1 MKFAKAEI
9 WLALRTKVVTI
20 NRTCLLAAN
29 GVCLESLA
37 SVGASTMMTLRF
49 VIPAFVLL
57 LSLRSQAA
65 ELPPDTL
72 PIPQVIDMLVD
83 AKLTEENVTP
93 APQADDLTIVR
104 RLTLDLLGRIPTVGE
119 SDAYLASKDA
129 DKRTKLVDRL
139 IASPAFARYQAILFD
154 VMLNERPGS
163 GGKNGSLRDY
173 LLVAMKENRQW
184 DRMFREMMLP
194 DEAMKGSTEFL
205 RPRLTDA
212 DKLTNEVSVSF
223 FGVNVSCA
231 QCHDHPLVKDWTQD
245 HFFGMKSFLTRT
257 YDASGFIAERDSGV
271 VKFKPTKGP
280 ERAAKLMFL
289 TGAIVETDTLRE
301 PNKDEQKREKE
312 VTEKAKS
319 AKLAPGVPAFSAR
332 AKLVQTAL
340 QPKESVY
347 FAKSIVN
354 RLWHRLFGLGI
365 VMPLDQMHSE
375 NPPTHPE
382 LLEWL
387 ARDMAAHKYDLQ
399 RLIRGIAISK
409 AYSRSSQYPS
419 DTHPDVRTFAVAR
432 LRPLTPQ
439 QLGTS
444 LKIATTDPKTYD
456 ALKPQEFEQRIEQ
469 AESAGRGIA
478 AMIAQPTDTFQIGVS
493 EALFFSNGERVM
505 KELLIDGGGSLLG
518 RAKLEKTPAETVK
531 LFIHTALGRPATDD
545 EIRTLASYLTSRN
558 DRLPEAQRQVLWAL
572 ATCPEFRFN
581 H

>member
-1 MKFAKAEI
+1 
-9 WLALRTKVVTI
+9 
-20 NRTCLLAAN
+20 
-29 GVCLESLA
+29 
-37 SVGASTMMTLRF
+37 MMTLRF
-49 VIPAFVLL
+49 VVTAFVLL

-65 ELPPDTL
+65 ELPPANL

-83 AKLTEENVTP
+83 AKLLEENVTP

-104 RLTLDLLGRIPTVGE
+104 RLTLDLVGRIPTVGE

-129 DKRTKLVDRL
+129 DKRTKLVDHL

-154 VMLNERPGS
+154 VMLSERPGS

-173 LLVAMKENRQW
+173 LFVAMKENRAW
-184 DRMFREMMLP
+184 DRMFREMLLP
-194 DEAMKGSTEFL
+194 DETLKGSTEFL
-205 RPRLTDA
+205 RPRLIDA

-289 TGAIVETDTLRE
+289 TGAVVETDTLRE

-312 VTEKAKS
+312 ATEKAKS

-340 QPKESVY
+340 QPKESEF

-354 RLWHRLFGLGI
+354 RLWHRLFGLGM

-375 NPPTHPE
+375 NPPSHPE
-382 LLEWL
+382 LLDWL

-419 DTHPDVRTFAVAR
+419 ETHPDVRTFAVAR

-505 KELLIDGGGSLLG
+505 KELLTDGGGSLLG

-545 EIRTLASYLTSRN
+545 EIRTLTGYLTSRT
-558 DRLPEAQRQVLWAL
+558 DRAPEAQRQVLWAL

>member
-1 MKFAKAEI
+1 MKFAEAEI

-20 NRTCLLAAN
+20 NCTCLLAAN

-289 TGAIVETDTLRE
+289 TGAVVETDTLRE